1 MFSTIRMQSVILCL
15 SFFVVVV
22 YGYPNG
28 ARVGACETMTPGHG
42 AAVQTGPSPY
52 RVTMNAQSYTAGNRI
67 TVTVSGGT
75 FRGVLVQARP
85 ANCSTVTF
93 PTFSLMANE
102 SNFQTLACN
111 GVANS
116 AVTHTNRN
124 DKTQAMFYWTPAA
137 SLGHV
142 YFRATVVQSF
152 NTYWVGIQSPVLR
165 DSNSADPV
173 PDSVCPQSGGAD
185 LKSALSLM
193 VTMLVALFLTI

>member
-1 MFSTIRMQSVILCL
+1 MQSVILCL
-15 SFFVVVV
+15 SCFATVV

-52 RVTMNAQSYTAGNRI
+52 QVTLNNERYSPGNRI
-67 TVTVSGGT
+67 TITVSGGT
-75 FRGVLVQARP
+75 FRGLLVQARP

-102 SNFQTLACN
+102 SNFQTLDCN
-111 GVANS
+111 SVANS

-124 DKTQAMFYWTPAA
+124 DKTQAEFYWTPAA

-142 YFRATVVQSF
+142 YFRATVVQNF
-152 NTYWVGIQSPVLR
+152 NTYWVGIQSSVLS
-165 DSNSADPV
+165 DTNSADPV
-173 PDSVCPQSGGAD
+173 PDSVCDMQPNGGAD
-185 LKSALSLM
+185 LKSALYIM
-193 VTMLVALFLTI
+193 VTMLVALFLTV